1 MRDQAGRNGETEEAR
16 AETGTG
22 EAAERR
28 NREER
33 KGRNGNLSSQSLKRK
48 GPKGNESEEGRR
60 PKEEADARKQKV
72 RPAPGS
78 QLREMNREG

>member
-1 MRDQAGRNGETEEAR
+1 MRDQAGEKGETEEAR

-22 EAAERR
+22 KAAVRQ

-48 GPKGNESEEGRR
+48 GPKGNGSEEGQI
-60 PKEEADARKQKV
+60 PKAGSRGNEAESKGKH
-72 RPAPGS
+72 
-78 QLREMNREG
+78 REVSCGR